1 MRLWGWGVQPYRI
14 GGVHDVGLRILSREV
29 VRVVNKC
36 HGGVAVVKVQV
47 VMSTLRDYS

>member
-1 MRLWGWGVQPYRI
+1 MWVFEYYREK
-14 GGVHDVGLRILSREV
+14 SS
-29 VRVVNKC
+29 VVNKC